1 MVSNCLKECLLNLGV
16 VSPTEVGQWHKG
28 DKCDFLSRID
38 STTDFFHNSGQPDGG
53 LTGDSSMNTYR

>member
-28 DKCDFLSRID
+28 DKGDFLSRID
-38 STTDFFHNSGQPDGG
+38 STPDFFHDSGQPDGG
-53 LTGDSSMNTYR
+53 LT